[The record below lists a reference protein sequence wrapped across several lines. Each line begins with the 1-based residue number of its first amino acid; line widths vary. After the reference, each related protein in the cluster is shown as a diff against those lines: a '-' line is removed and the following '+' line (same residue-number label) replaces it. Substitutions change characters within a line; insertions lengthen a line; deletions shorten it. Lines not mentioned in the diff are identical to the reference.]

1 MILITGASGKT
12 GRSLTKF
19 LNGAGVPVR
28 ALVHR
33 AEQVP
38 MLKSAGAS
46 EVIVG
51 DLQSRVDLN
60 LACQG
65 INAIYH
71 ICPNMHPQE
80 VAIARIVL
88 ASAVQSGVER
98 FVYHSVFHP
107 QIEAMPHHWNKM
119 RVEELIFSSGLP
131 FTILQ
136 PCAYMQNVLG
146 YWSQITNK
154 GVYPV
159 PYSTGTRLSV
169 VDLEDVTQV
178 GVKVLIDQGH
188 LGASYELCGPEPL
201 SQAEVAEILG
211 RELGRSVRA
220 EAVALPEWEKQARIS
235 GLNTYAHETLKMMF
249 EYYNLHGLVGNPSV
263 LAFLL
268 KRQPTTFADFVH
280 RPDMEQKN
288 ATIQ

>member
-12 GRSLTKF
+12 GRSITKL
-19 LNGAGVPVR
+19 LNGAGVRVR
-28 ALVHR
+28 AFVHR
-33 AEQVP
+33 SEQVP
-38 MLKSAGAS
+38 LLKSAGAS

-51 DLQSRVDLN
+51 DLQSRVDLD

-65 INAIYH
+65 IHTIYH

-88 ASAVQSGVER
+88 ASAAQSGVGR

-119 RVEELIFSSGLP
+119 RVEELIFSTGLP
-131 FTILQ
+131 YTILQ

-146 YWSQITNK
+146 YWSQITTK

-159 PYSTGTRLSV
+159 PYSSRTRLSM
-169 VDLEDVTQV
+169 VDLEDVALV
-178 GVKVLIDQGH
+178 AAKVLLDQGH
-188 LGASYELCGPEPL
+188 FGASYELCGPEAL
-201 SQAEVAEILG
+201 SQTDVAEILS
-211 RELGRSVRA
+211 RELGRPVRA
-220 EAVALPEWEKQARIS
+220 ETVALPEWEMQARIS
-235 GLNTYAHETLKMMF
+235 GVNDFARETLKMMF
-249 EYYNLHGLVGNPSV
+249 EYYDQYGFVGNPSV

-268 KRQPTTFADFVH
+268 KRQPTTFADFVQ
-280 RPDMEQKN
+280 RTEMERKN
-288 ATIQ
+288 AAIQ